1 MEIRPGD
8 TFQAMVRSRNEE
20 DDGDQPRRVTGHR
33 MTILSVDG
41 DDVTYQRVGSTPS
54 HTTLRILLAS
64 IERGDLVPAET
75 AGDSACK

>member
-8 TFQAMVRSRNEE
+8 TFQAIVRPRNEE
-20 DDGDQPRRVTGHR
+20 DDGEQPRRLAGHC

-41 DDVTYQRVGSTPS
+41 ENVTYQRVGSTPS

-64 IERGDLVPAET
+64 IERGDLVPAEVR
-75 AGDSACK
+75 DPACK